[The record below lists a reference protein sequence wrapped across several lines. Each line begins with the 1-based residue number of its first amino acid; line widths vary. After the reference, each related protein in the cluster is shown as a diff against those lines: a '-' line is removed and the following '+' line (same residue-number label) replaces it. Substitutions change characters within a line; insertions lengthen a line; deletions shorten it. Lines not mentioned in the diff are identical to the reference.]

1 MVFGKSGATV
11 GYGVDLGQHN
21 LEDLNSWGASQD
33 QIDQL
38 KPYMFAA
45 NGSNL
50 QGKAAL
56 DYVTAKP
63 LRVPADE
70 AKQLTIGAANQI
82 YNAVVKQFNDQ
93 SASTNFED
101 LPRGAQ
107 TAILDLAY
115 QYGPHLGSNRKTAT
129 FWGQA
134 VNGQWLDASQTLAT
148 LGKPSY
154 WSRRSDEA
162 RQLTNAMQSGELPTG
177 TITVPTPRPKLQ
189 WCRKR

>member
-115 QYGPHLGSNRKTAT
+115 QYGPHLG
-129 FWGQA
+129 
-134 VNGQWLDASQTLAT
+134 
-148 LGKPSY
+148 
-154 WSRRSDEA
+154 E
-162 RQLTNAMQSGELPTG
+162 QS
-177 TITVPTPRPKLQ
+177 
-189 WCRKR
+189 